1 MEYTKEEHQ
10 KDASIYGQ
18 ILIYDFSYDVNL
30 FTR

>member
-18 ILIYDFSYDVNL
+18 ILIYDFFLWCEFIY
-30 FTR
+30 